1 MVDRQSITVAAED
14 EDDDEDEDEDDED
27 ELSLGM
33 QPSLSNICFQ
43 FAPAGTTNE
52 K

>member
-1 MVDRQSITVAAED
+1 MVDRQSIAVAVED
-14 EDDDEDEDEDDED
+14 EEEDEEDK